1 MARMSK
7 RAFNNVVIFAMLGM
21 IFLFNINSFL
31 PSATAPASI
40 PLLPQDGYVLKI
52 EQGSHKLE
60 RVGQQWR
67 WSGVRQTLAST
78 PEQHIDVWRNA
89 TMDMAKPPRTVLQTE
104 PLITVVWLAGA
115 TQGRVYAIVPAA
127 NKVWIQFDSDWY
139 MLNQV
144 TIEELLPWLGDS
156 EEM

>member
-31 PSATAPASI
+31 PSATVPDSI
-40 PLLPQDGYVLKI
+40 PLLPADGYVLKI
-52 EQGSHKLE
+52 EQGSYKLE

-67 WSGVRQTLAST
+67 WSGVRQTLATT
-78 PEQHIDVWRNA
+78 PDQHINTWRNA
-89 TMDMAKPPRTVLQTE
+89 TMDMVKPPRTVLQTE

-115 TQGRVYAIVPAA
+115 SQGVVYAIVPTPH
-127 NKVWIQFDSDWY
+127 KVWIQFNGDWY
-139 MLNQV
+139 LLNQI
-144 TIEELLPWLGDS
+144 TIDELLPWLGDS